1 MREDKINNL
10 AQTDVNLRDAILQE
24 EQQLPQMPADLNAR
38 LMQRMSAQQPRRQRR
53 VWPWIAAACVAAIL
67 VVYLTPPKFWQGGGA
82 DYTAQTDV
90 RRQLDVRGQCPGS
103 DLPGS
108 RPLTSAADSLKPQQ
122 PVAPVAPA
130 AQPKAKKP
138 MRRNPV
144 VVPVEDVRGQDPGS
158 DLPGHCPLTSQPVLV
173 AAAAPQPAAKMK
185 VITERDIPITRP
197 ENYQHTPEELAL
209 LKKQAAEAY
218 LKWVEL
224 ELEISRNNLE
234 QAMQK

>member
-24 EQQLPQMPADLNAR
+24 EQQLPQMPVDLNAR

-67 VVYLTPPKFWQGGGA
+67 VVYLTPPKFWQGSA
-82 DYTAQTDV
+82 DDTAQTDV
-90 RRQLDVRGQCPGS
+90 RRQLDVRGECPGS

-108 RPLTSAADSLKPQQ
+108 RPLTSRPAELATAAK
-122 PVAPVAPA
+122 
-130 AQPKAKKP
+130 PKAKKKL
-138 MRRNPV
+138 RRNPV
-144 VVPVEDVRGQDPGS
+144 VVPDMLMAAQTAPDS
-158 DLPGHCPLTSQPVLV
+158 AQPVLV

-185 VITERDIPITRP
+185 VITESDIPITRP
-197 ENYQHTPEELAL
+197 ENYQHTPEEIAL

>member
-1 MREDKINNL
+1 MREDKINNW
-10 AQTDVNLRDAILQE
+10 AQTDVNLRDAIQQE
-24 EQQLPQMPADLNAR
+24 ELQLPQMPADLNAR

-90 RRQLDVRGQCPGS
+90 RGKCPGR

-108 RPLTSAADSLKPQQ
+108 RPLTSAADSLKSQQ
-122 PVAPVAPA
+122 P
-130 AQPKAKKP
+130 
-138 MRRNPV
+138 
-144 VVPVEDVRGQDPGS
+144 DVRGLDPGS
-158 DLPGHCPLTSQPVLV
+158 DLPGTCPLTSRPAQLATAADSAADLAPDSADLPQTSLISDAQPALV
-173 AAAAPQPAAKMK
+173 AAVAPQPAAKMK

>member
-1 MREDKINNL
+1 
-10 AQTDVNLRDAILQE
+10 
-24 EQQLPQMPADLNAR
+24 
-38 LMQRMSAQQPRRQRR
+38 MQRMSAQQPRRQRR
-53 VWPWIAAACVAAIL
+53 VWPWLAAACVAAIL

-90 RRQLDVRGQCPGS
+90 RGQCPGR

-108 RPLTSAADSLKPQQ
+108 RPLTSAADSLTPQQ

-130 AQPKAKKP
+130 AQPKAKKL
-138 MRRNPV
+138 RRNPV
-144 VVPVEDVRGQDPGS
+144 VVPDKLMAAQTAPDSAKP
-158 DLPGHCPLTSQPVLV
+158 TLV
-173 AAAAPQPAAKMK
+173 AEAAPQPAAKMK
-185 VITERDIPITRP
+185 VITERDLPITRP

>member
-24 EQQLPQMPADLNAR
+24 EQQLPQMPVDLNAR
-38 LMQRMSAQQPRRQRR
+38 LMQRISAQQPRRQRR

-67 VVYLTPPKFWQGGGA
+67 VVYLTPPKFWQGSA
-82 DYTAQTDV
+82 NDTAQMDV

-108 RPLTSAADSLKPQQ
+108 RPLTSRPAELATAAK
-122 PVAPVAPA
+122 
-130 AQPKAKKP
+130 PKAKKKL
-138 MRRNPV
+138 RRNPV
-144 VVPVEDVRGQDPGS
+144 VVPDKLMAAQTAPDS
-158 DLPGHCPLTSQPVLV
+158 AQPVLV

-197 ENYQHTPEELAL
+197 ENYQHTPEEIAL

>member
-24 EQQLPQMPADLNAR
+24 EQQLPQMPVDLNAR
-38 LMQRMSAQQPRRQRR
+38 LMQRISAQQPRRQRR

-108 RPLTSAADSLKPQQ
+108 RPLTSRPAELATAAK
-122 PVAPVAPA
+122 
-130 AQPKAKKP
+130 PKAKKTV
-138 MRRNPV
+138 RRNPV
-144 VVPVEDVRGQDPGS
+144 VVPDKLMAAQTAADS
-158 DLPGHCPLTSQPVLV
+158 AQPVLV

>member
-108 RPLTSAADSLKPQQ
+108 RPLTSRPAELATAAK
-122 PVAPVAPA
+122 
-130 AQPKAKKP
+130 PKAKKL
-138 MRRNPV
+138 RRNPV
-144 VVPVEDVRGQDPGS
+144 VVPDKLMAAQTAPDS
-158 DLPGHCPLTSQPVLV
+158 AQPVLV

-197 ENYQHTPEELAL
+197 ENYQHTPEEIAL

>member
-1 MREDKINNL
+1 MREDKINTW
-10 AQTDVNLRDAILQE
+10 AQADVNLRDAIQQE

-90 RRQLDVRGQCPGS
+90 RGQCPGR

-130 AQPKAKKP
+130 AHPKAKIL
-138 MRRNPV
+138 RRNPV
-144 VVPVEDVRGQDPGS
+144 VVPDKLMAAQTAPDS
-158 DLPGHCPLTSQPVLV
+158 AQPVLV

-197 ENYQHTPEELAL
+197 ENYLHTPEEIAL

>member
-1 MREDKINNL
+1 MREDKINNW
-10 AQTDVNLRDAILQE
+10 AQTDVNLRDAIQQE

-67 VVYLTPPKFWQGGGA
+67 VVYLTPPKFWQGSAA
-82 DYTAQTDV
+82 DTAQTMLAHGTVTVADA
-90 RRQLDVRGQCPGS
+90 PS
-103 DLPGS
+103 AP
-108 RPLTSAADSLKPQQ
+108 AADSLKPQQ
-122 PVAPVAPA
+122 PVAPAVPA
-130 AQPKAKKP
+130 VQPKAKKKL
-138 MRRNPV
+138 RRNPV
-144 VVPVEDVRGQDPGS
+144 VVPDKLMAAQTAPDS
-158 DLPGHCPLTSQPVLV
+158 AQPVLV

-197 ENYQHTPEELAL
+197 ENYQHTPEEIAL

>member
-38 LMQRMSAQQPRRQRR
+38 LMQRISAQQPRRQRR

-67 VVYLTPPKFWQGGGA
+67 VVYLTPPKFWQGSAA
-82 DYTAQTDV
+82 DTAQTMLAHGTVTVADA
-90 RRQLDVRGQCPGS
+90 PS
-103 DLPGS
+103 AP
-108 RPLTSAADSLKPQQ
+108 AADSVKRQEPI
-122 PVAPVAPA
+122 APAAPA
-130 AQPKAKKP
+130 AQPKAKKKL
-138 MRRNPV
+138 RRNPV
-144 VVPVEDVRGQDPGS
+144 VVPDKLMAAQTAVDS
-158 DLPGHCPLTSQPVLV
+158 AQPVLV

-197 ENYQHTPEELAL
+197 ENYQHTPEEIAL

>member
-24 EQQLPQMPADLNAR
+24 EQQLPQMPVDLNAR
-38 LMQRMSAQQPRRQRR
+38 LMQRISAQQPRRQRR

-103 DLPGS
+103 ELPGS
-108 RPLTSAADSLKPQQ
+108 RPLASRPAELVTAAK
-122 PVAPVAPA
+122 
-130 AQPKAKKP
+130 PKAKKKL
-138 MRRNPV
+138 RRNPV
-144 VVPVEDVRGQDPGS
+144 VVPDKLMAAQTAADS
-158 DLPGHCPLTSQPVLV
+158 AQPVLV

-197 ENYQHTPEELAL
+197 ENYQHTPEEIAL

>member
-1 MREDKINNL
+1 MREDKINNW
-10 AQTDVNLRDAILQE
+10 AQTDVNLRDAIQQE
-24 EQQLPQMPADLNAR
+24 ELQLPQMPADLNAR
-38 LMQRMSAQQPRRQRR
+38 LMQRMSAQQPRRQRC

-67 VVYLTPPKFWQGGGA
+67 VVYLTPPKFWQGGA
-82 DYTAQTDV
+82 DDTAQT
-90 RRQLDVRGQCPGS
+90 DVRGQCPGR

-122 PVAPVAPA
+122 P
-130 AQPKAKKP
+130 
-138 MRRNPV
+138 
-144 VVPVEDVRGQDPGS
+144 DVRGLDPGS
-158 DLPGHCPLTSQPVLV
+158 DLPGTCPLTSRPAQLATAADSAADLAPDSADLPQTSLISDAQPALV
-173 AAAAPQPAAKMK
+173 AAVAPQPAAKMK

>member
-1 MREDKINNL
+1 MREDKINNW
-10 AQTDVNLRDAILQE
+10 AQTDVNLRDAIQQE

-38 LMQRMSAQQPRRQRR
+38 LMQRMTAQQPRRQRR

-90 RRQLDVRGQCPGS
+90 RGQCSGS
-103 DLPGS
+103 DLPGT

-122 PVAPVAPA
+122 P
-130 AQPKAKKP
+130 
-138 MRRNPV
+138 
-144 VVPVEDVRGQDPGS
+144 DVRGLDPGRS
-158 DLPGHCPLTSQPVLV
+158 LPGTCPLTSRPAQLATAADSAADLAPDSADLPQTSLISDAQPVLV
-173 AAAAPQPAAKMK
+173 AEAAPQPAAKMK

>member
-1 MREDKINNL
+1 MREDKINNW
-10 AQTDVNLRDAILQE
+10 AQTDVNLRDAIQQE
-24 EQQLPQMPADLNAR
+24 ELQLPQMPADLNAR

-67 VVYLTPPKFWQGGGA
+67 VVYLTPPKFWQGSA
-82 DYTAQTDV
+82 DDTAQTMLAHGTVIVADA
-90 RRQLDVRGQCPGS
+90 PS
-103 DLPGS
+103 AP
-108 RPLTSAADSLKPQQ
+108 AADSLKPQQ
-122 PVAPVAPA
+122 PVAPAAPA
-130 AQPKAKKP
+130 AQPKAKKKP
-138 MRRNPV
+138 LRRNPV
-144 VVPVEDVRGQDPGS
+144 VVPDKLMAAQTAADS
-158 DLPGHCPLTSQPVLV
+158 AQPVLV

-197 ENYQHTPEELAL
+197 ENYQHTPEEIAL

>member
-24 EQQLPQMPADLNAR
+24 EQQLPQMPVDLNAR
-38 LMQRMSAQQPRRQRR
+38 LMQRISAQQPRRQRR

-82 DYTAQTDV
+82 DDTAQTDV

-108 RPLTSAADSLKPQQ
+108 RPLTSRPAELATAAK
-122 PVAPVAPA
+122 
-130 AQPKAKKP
+130 PKAKKKL
-138 MRRNPV
+138 RRNPV
-144 VVPVEDVRGQDPGS
+144 VVPDKLMASQTAPDS
-158 DLPGHCPLTSQPVLV
+158 AQPVLV

-185 VITERDIPITRP
+185 VITELDIPITRP

>member
-1 MREDKINNL
+1 MREDKINNW
-10 AQTDVNLRDAILQE
+10 AQTDVNLRDAIQQE
-24 EQQLPQMPADLNAR
+24 ELQLPQMPADLNAR
-38 LMQRMSAQQPRRQRR
+38 LMQRISAQQPRRQRR

-67 VVYLTPPKFWQGGGA
+67 VVYLTPPKFWQGSA
-82 DYTAQTDV
+82 DDTAQTMLAHGTVTVADA
-90 RRQLDVRGQCPGS
+90 PS
-103 DLPGS
+103 AP
-108 RPLTSAADSLKPQQ
+108 AADSVKRQEPI
-122 PVAPVAPA
+122 APAAPA
-130 AQPKAKKP
+130 AQPKAKKKL
-138 MRRNPV
+138 RRNPV
-144 VVPVEDVRGQDPGS
+144 VVPDKLMAAQTAVDS
-158 DLPGHCPLTSQPVLV
+158 AQPVLV

-197 ENYQHTPEELAL
+197 ENYQHTPEEIAL

>member
-1 MREDKINNL
+1 MREDKINNW
-10 AQTDVNLRDAILQE
+10 AQTDVNLRDAIQQE
-24 EQQLPQMPADLNAR
+24 ELQLPQMPADLNAR
-38 LMQRMSAQQPRRQRR
+38 LMQRMSAPPPRRQRR

-90 RRQLDVRGQCPGS
+90 RGQCPGR

-122 PVAPVAPA
+122 P
-130 AQPKAKKP
+130 
-138 MRRNPV
+138 
-144 VVPVEDVRGQDPGS
+144 DVRGLDPGS
-158 DLPGHCPLTSQPVLV
+158 DLPGTCPLTSRPAQLATAADSAADLAPDSADLPQTSLISDAQPALV
-173 AAAAPQPAAKMK
+173 AAVAPQPAAKMK

>member
-1 MREDKINNL
+1 MREDKINNW
-10 AQTDVNLRDAILQE
+10 AQTDVNLRDAIQQE

-67 VVYLTPPKFWQGGGA
+67 VVYLTPPKFWQGSA
-82 DYTAQTDV
+82 DDTAQTMLAHGTVTVADA
-90 RRQLDVRGQCPGS
+90 PS
-103 DLPGS
+103 AP
-108 RPLTSAADSLKPQQ
+108 AADSLKPQQ
-122 PVAPVAPA
+122 PVAPAVPA
-130 AQPKAKKP
+130 AQPKAKKKP
-138 MRRNPV
+138 LRRNPV
-144 VVPVEDVRGQDPGS
+144 VVPDKLMAAQTAADS
-158 DLPGHCPLTSQPVLV
+158 AQPVLV
-173 AAAAPQPAAKMK
+173 AAVAPQPVAKMK

>member
-1 MREDKINNL
+1 MREDKINTW
-10 AQTDVNLRDAILQE
+10 AQADVNLRDAIQQE

-108 RPLTSAADSLKPQQ
+108 RPLTSAADSVKRQE
-122 PVAPVAPA
+122 PVAPA
-130 AQPKAKKP
+130 AQPKAKKL
-138 MRRNPV
+138 RRNPV
-144 VVPVEDVRGQDPGS
+144 VVPDKLMAAQTAADS
-158 DLPGHCPLTSQPVLV
+158 AQPVLV
-173 AAAAPQPAAKMK
+173 AATAPQPAAKMK

-197 ENYQHTPEELAL
+197 ENYQHTPEEIAL

>member
-1 MREDKINNL
+1 MREDKINTW
-10 AQTDVNLRDAILQE
+10 AQADVNLRDAIQKE

-38 LMQRMSAQQPRRQRR
+38 LMRRMSAQQPRRQRR

-67 VVYLTPPKFWQGGGA
+67 VVYLTPPKFWQGGDA

-90 RRQLDVRGQCPGS
+90 RGQCPGR

-130 AQPKAKKP
+130 AQPKAKKL
-138 MRRNPV
+138 RRNPV
-144 VVPVEDVRGQDPGS
+144 VVPDKLMAAQTAPDS
-158 DLPGHCPLTSQPVLV
+158 AQPVLV

>member
-1 MREDKINNL
+1 MREDKINNW
-10 AQTDVNLRDAILQE
+10 AQTDVNLRDAIQQE
-24 EQQLPQMPADLNAR
+24 ELQLPQMPADLNAR

-67 VVYLTPPKFWQGGGA
+67 VVYLTPPKFWQGSA
-82 DYTAQTDV
+82 DDTAQTMLAHGTVTVADA
-90 RRQLDVRGQCPGS
+90 PS
-103 DLPGS
+103 AP
-108 RPLTSAADSLKPQQ
+108 AADSVKRQEPI
-122 PVAPVAPA
+122 APAAPA
-130 AQPKAKKP
+130 AQPKAKKKL
-138 MRRNPV
+138 RRNPV
-144 VVPVEDVRGQDPGS
+144 VVPDKLMAAQTAPDS
-158 DLPGHCPLTSQPVLV
+158 AQPVLV

>member
-1 MREDKINNL
+1 MREDKINTW
-10 AQTDVNLRDAILQE
+10 AQADVNLRDAIQQE

-38 LMQRMSAQQPRRQRR
+38 LMQRMSAQQPRRQHR

-82 DYTAQTDV
+82 TDTAQTMLAHGTVEIADAPKP
-90 RRQLDVRGQCPGS
+90 QQPADVRGRDPGRS
-103 DLPGS
+103 LPGS
-108 RPLTSAADSLKPQQ
+108 RPLTSDTDSAD
-122 PVAPVAPA
+122 
-130 AQPKAKKP
+130 
-138 MRRNPV
+138 R
-144 VVPVEDVRGQDPGS
+144 
-158 DLPGHCPLTSQPVLV
+158 PLTSRPAQLATAANSAADLAPDSADLPMTSADSAQPVLV
-173 AAAAPQPAAKMK
+173 AAVAPQPAAKMK
-185 VITERDIPITRP
+185 VITESDIPITRP

>member
-1 MREDKINNL
+1 MREDKINNW
-10 AQTDVNLRDAILQE
+10 AQTDVNLRDAIQQE
-24 EQQLPQMPADLNAR
+24 ELQLPQMPADLNAR

-90 RRQLDVRGQCPGS
+90 RGRDPGRS
-103 DLPGS
+103 LPGHC
-108 RPLTSAADSLKPQQ
+108 PLTSAADSLKPQQ
-122 PVAPVAPA
+122 P
-130 AQPKAKKP
+130 
-138 MRRNPV
+138 
-144 VVPVEDVRGQDPGS
+144 DVRGLDPGS
-158 DLPGHCPLTSQPVLV
+158 DLPGTCPLTSRPAQLATAADSAADLAPDSADLPQTSLISDAQPVLV
-173 AAAAPQPAAKMK
+173 AEAAPQPAAKMK

>member
-38 LMQRMSAQQPRRQRR
+38 LMQRISAQQPRRQRR

-90 RRQLDVRGQCPGS
+90 RRQLDVREQCPGS

-108 RPLTSAADSLKPQQ
+108 RPLTSRPAELATAAK
-122 PVAPVAPA
+122 
-130 AQPKAKKP
+130 PKAKKKL
-138 MRRNPV
+138 RRNPV
-144 VVPVEDVRGQDPGS
+144 VVPDKLMAAQTAADS
-158 DLPGHCPLTSQPVLV
+158 AQPVLV

-197 ENYQHTPEELAL
+197 ENYQHTPEEIAL

>member
-1 MREDKINNL
+1 MREDKINNW

-90 RRQLDVRGQCPGS
+90 RRQCPGR

-108 RPLTSAADSLKPQQ
+108 RPLTSRPAEL
-122 PVAPVAPA
+122 APA
-130 AQPKAKKP
+130 AKPKAKKKL
-138 MRRNPV
+138 RRNPV
-144 VVPVEDVRGQDPGS
+144 VVPDKLMAAQTAPDS
-158 DLPGHCPLTSQPVLV
+158 AQPVLV

>member
-1 MREDKINNL
+1 MREDKINNW
-10 AQTDVNLRDAILQE
+10 AQTDVNLRDAIQQE
-24 EQQLPQMPADLNAR
+24 ELQLPQMPADLNAR

-67 VVYLTPPKFWQGGGA
+67 VVYLTPPKFWQGGA
-82 DYTAQTDV
+82 DDTAQTMLAHGTTVVADA
-90 RRQLDVRGQCPGS
+90 P
-103 DLPGS
+103 
-108 RPLTSAADSLKPQQ
+108 SAPAPDSVKPQQ
-122 PVAPVAPA
+122 PVAPAAPA
-130 AQPKAKKP
+130 AQPKAKKKP
-138 MRRNPV
+138 VRRNPV
-144 VVPVEDVRGQDPGS
+144 VVPDKLMAAQTAVDS
-158 DLPGHCPLTSQPVLV
+158 AQPVLV
-173 AAAAPQPAAKMK
+173 AAVAPQPAAKMK

-197 ENYQHTPEELAL
+197 ENYQHTPEEIAL

>member
-1 MREDKINNL
+1 MREDKINTW
-10 AQTDVNLRDAILQE
+10 AQADVNLRDAIQQE

-90 RRQLDVRGQCPGS
+90 RGQCPGR

-130 AQPKAKKP
+130 AQPKAKKL
-138 MRRNPV
+138 RRNPV
-144 VVPVEDVRGQDPGS
+144 VVPDKLMAAQTAPDS
-158 DLPGHCPLTSQPVLV
+158 AQPVLV

-197 ENYQHTPEELAL
+197 ENYQHTPEEIAL

-234 QAMQK
+234 HAMQK

>member
-24 EQQLPQMPADLNAR
+24 EQQLPQMPVDLNAR
-38 LMQRMSAQQPRRQRR
+38 LMQRISAQQPRRQRR
-53 VWPWIAAACVAAIL
+53 VWPWIEAACVAAIL
-67 VVYLTPPKFWQGGGA
+67 VVYLTPPKFWQGSA
-82 DYTAQTDV
+82 DDTAQTDV

-108 RPLTSAADSLKPQQ
+108 RPLTSRPAELATAAK
-122 PVAPVAPA
+122 
-130 AQPKAKKP
+130 PKAKKKL
-138 MRRNPV
+138 RRNPV
-144 VVPVEDVRGQDPGS
+144 VVPDKLMAAQTAADS
-158 DLPGHCPLTSQPVLV
+158 AQPVLV

-197 ENYQHTPEELAL
+197 ENYQHTPEEIAL

>member
-1 MREDKINNL
+1 MREDKINNW
-10 AQTDVNLRDAILQE
+10 AQTDVNLRDAIQQE

-38 LMQRMSAQQPRRQRR
+38 LMQRMTAQQPRRQRR

-90 RRQLDVRGQCPGS
+90 RGQCPGR

-108 RPLTSAADSLKPQQ
+108 RALTSAADSLKPQQ
-122 PVAPVAPA
+122 P
-130 AQPKAKKP
+130 
-138 MRRNPV
+138 
-144 VVPVEDVRGQDPGS
+144 DVRGLDPGS
-158 DLPGHCPLTSQPVLV
+158 DLPGTCPLTSRPAQLATAADSAADLAPDSADLPQTSLISDAQPVLV
-173 AAAAPQPAAKMK
+173 AEAAPQPAAKMK

>member
-10 AQTDVNLRDAILQE
+10 AQTDVNLRDAIQQE
-24 EQQLPQMPADLNAR
+24 EQQLPQMPVDLNAR
-38 LMQRMSAQQPRRQRR
+38 LMQRISAQQPRCQRR

-67 VVYLTPPKFWQGGGA
+67 VVYLTPPKFWQGSA
-82 DYTAQTDV
+82 DDTAQTDV
-90 RRQLDVRGQCPGS
+90 RGQCPGSDLPGSRPLTSRPAELATAAKPKAKKKLRRNPVVVPVEDVRGQCPGS

-108 RPLTSAADSLKPQQ
+108 RPLTSADS
-122 PVAPVAPA
+122 A
-130 AQPKAKKP
+130 
-138 MRRNPV
+138 
-144 VVPVEDVRGQDPGS
+144 
-158 DLPGHCPLTSQPVLV
+158 QPVLV

-197 ENYQHTPEELAL
+197 ENYQHTPEEIAL

>member
-24 EQQLPQMPADLNAR
+24 EQQLPQMPVDLNAR
-38 LMQRMSAQQPRRQRR
+38 LMQRISAQQPRRQRR

-90 RRQLDVRGQCPGS
+90 RGQCPGS

-108 RPLTSAADSLKPQQ
+108 RPLTSRPAELATAAK
-122 PVAPVAPA
+122 
-130 AQPKAKKP
+130 PKAKKKL
-138 MRRNPV
+138 RRNPV
-144 VVPVEDVRGQDPGS
+144 VAPDKLMAAQTAADS
-158 DLPGHCPLTSQPVLV
+158 AQPVLV
-173 AAAAPQPAAKMK
+173 AATAPQPAAKMK

-197 ENYQHTPEELAL
+197 ENYQHTPEEIAL

>member
-1 MREDKINNL
+1 MREDKLNNW
-10 AQTDVNLRDAILQE
+10 AQTDVNLRDAIQQE
-24 EQQLPQMPADLNAR
+24 ELQLPQMPADLNAR

-67 VVYLTPPKFWQGGGA
+67 VVYLTPPKFWQGSAA
-82 DYTAQTDV
+82 DTAQTMLAHGTVTVADA
-90 RRQLDVRGQCPGS
+90 P
-103 DLPGS
+103 
-108 RPLTSAADSLKPQQ
+108 SAPAPDSVKPQQ
-122 PVAPVAPA
+122 PVTPAAPA
-130 AQPKAKKP
+130 AQPKAKKKP
-138 MRRNPV
+138 LRRNPV
-144 VVPVEDVRGQDPGS
+144 VVPDKLLAAQTAVDS
-158 DLPGHCPLTSQPVLV
+158 AQPVLV

-197 ENYQHTPEELAL
+197 ENYQHTPEEIAL

>member
-1 MREDKINNL
+1 MREDKINNW
-10 AQTDVNLRDAILQE
+10 AQTDVNLRDAIQQE

-67 VVYLTPPKFWQGGGA
+67 VVYLTPPKFWQGGA
-82 DYTAQTDV
+82 DDTAQT
-90 RRQLDVRGQCPGS
+90 DVRGQCPGR
-103 DLPGS
+103 DLSGS

-130 AQPKAKKP
+130 AQPKAKKL
-138 MRRNPV
+138 RRNPV
-144 VVPVEDVRGQDPGS
+144 VVPDKLMAAQTAPDS
-158 DLPGHCPLTSQPVLV
+158 AQPVLV

-197 ENYQHTPEELAL
+197 ENYQHTPEEIAL

>member
-24 EQQLPQMPADLNAR
+24 EQQLPQMPVDLNAR
-38 LMQRMSAQQPRRQRR
+38 LMQRISAQQPRRQRR

-67 VVYLTPPKFWQGGGA
+67 VVYLTPPKFWQGSA
-82 DYTAQTDV
+82 DDTAQTDV

-108 RPLTSAADSLKPQQ
+108 RPLTSRPVELATAAK
-122 PVAPVAPA
+122 
-130 AQPKAKKP
+130 PKAKKKL
-138 MRRNPV
+138 RRNPV
-144 VVPVEDVRGQDPGS
+144 VVPDKLMAAQTAPDS
-158 DLPGHCPLTSQPVLV
+158 AQPVLV

-197 ENYQHTPEELAL
+197 ENYQHTPEEIAL

>member
-1 MREDKINNL
+1 MREDKFNNWG
-10 AQTDVNLRDAILQE
+10 QTDVNLRDAILQE

-67 VVYLTPPKFWQGGGA
+67 VVYLTPPKFWQGSA
-82 DYTAQTDV
+82 DDTAQTMLAHGTVTVADA
-90 RRQLDVRGQCPGS
+90 PS
-103 DLPGS
+103 AP
-108 RPLTSAADSLKPQQ
+108 AADSVKRQEPI
-122 PVAPVAPA
+122 APAAPA
-130 AQPKAKKP
+130 AQPKAKKKL
-138 MRRNPV
+138 RRNPV
-144 VVPVEDVRGQDPGS
+144 VVPDKLMAAQTAVDS
-158 DLPGHCPLTSQPVLV
+158 AQPVLV

>member
-1 MREDKINNL
+1 MREDKINTW
-10 AQTDVNLRDAILQE
+10 AQADVNLRDAIQQE

-90 RRQLDVRGQCPGS
+90 RGQCPGR

-130 AQPKAKKP
+130 AQPKAKKLH
-138 MRRNPV
+138 RNPV
-144 VVPVEDVRGQDPGS
+144 VVPDKLMAAQTAPDS
-158 DLPGHCPLTSQPVLV
+158 AQPVLV

-197 ENYQHTPEELAL
+197 ENYQHTPEEIAL

>member
-24 EQQLPQMPADLNAR
+24 EQQLPQMPVDLNAR
-38 LMQRMSAQQPRRQRR
+38 LMQRISAQQPRRQRR

-108 RPLTSAADSLKPQQ
+108 RPLTSRPAELATAAK
-122 PVAPVAPA
+122 
-130 AQPKAKKP
+130 PKAKKTV
-138 MRRNPV
+138 RRNPV
-144 VVPVEDVRGQDPGS
+144 VVPDKLMAAQTAADS
-158 DLPGHCPLTSQPVLV
+158 AQPVLV

-197 ENYQHTPEELAL
+197 ENYQHTPEEIAL

>member
-38 LMQRMSAQQPRRQRR
+38 LMQRISAQQPRRQRR

-90 RRQLDVRGQCPGS
+90 RRQLDVRRQCPGS

-108 RPLTSAADSLKPQQ
+108 RPLTSRPAELATAAK
-122 PVAPVAPA
+122 
-130 AQPKAKKP
+130 PKAKKKL
-138 MRRNPV
+138 RRNPV
-144 VVPVEDVRGQDPGS
+144 VVPDKLMAAQTAPDS
-158 DLPGHCPLTSQPVLV
+158 AQPVLV

-197 ENYQHTPEELAL
+197 ENYQHTPEEIAL